1 MKSRGILSDFM
12 VVKSLV
18 RKNEYRDSI
27 QLMRISNE
35 VGGIKDIKA
44 AAVLMATDNNKKIL
58 SDAGLLTA
66 EIKKAGPNDLVFA
79 VSSDDEGLVKKAL
92 LKLNQLLGT
101 MRK

>member
-1 MKSRGILSDFM
+1 MI
-12 VVKSLV
+12 VKSSV

-35 VGGIKDIKA
+35 IAGIKGVKN
-44 AAVLMATDNNKKIL
+44 AAVLMATDTNKKVL

-79 VSSDDEGLVKKAL
+79 VSSDDKGAIKKAFDRL
-92 LKLNQLLGT
+92 EQLLGT
-101 MRK
+101 KR